1 MNYSPDELRELIPL
15 YLNKRLSE
23 KERKE
28 FESTLDKYPELKH
41 ELEEFSKIKD
51 VYKEMEHEIPL
62 PSSVLYQRILEN
74 IKPEAKLSLT
84 LSPKSYIEKLHD
96 ILKSLFL
103 SPRLSWGIAAVQF
116 AVIFLLVIT
125 LVRGDRFRTLSST
138 YKPPKDVVRVNIIFD
153 KESREKEIREVLN
166 KVGAMI
172 IRGPSPEGLYIIE
185 IKERKNVEEVLG
197 GLRKTGIVRFA
208 ERAY

>member
-1 MNYSPDELRELIPL
+1 MSYSPAELRELIPL

-28 FESTLDKYPELKH
+28 FEFALDKYPELKR
-41 ELEEFSKIKD
+41 ELEEFSKIKE
-51 VYKEMEHEIPL
+51 VYKEIEHEIPL
-62 PSSVLYQRILEN
+62 PSSVLYQRILKN
-74 IKPEAKLSLT
+74 IKPEAKLALT
-84 LSPKSYIEKLHD
+84 PPLRGYIERLQN
-96 ILKSLFL
+96 FL
-103 SPRLSWGIAAVQF
+103 NNFFSSPRLSWGVAVVQF
-116 AVIFLLVIT
+116 AVIILLVIT

-138 YKPPKDVVRVNIIFD
+138 YAPPKDIVRVNIIFD

-172 IRGPSPEGLYIIE
+172 IRGPSPEGLYIVE
-185 IKERKNVEEVLG
+185 MKERKDIEEVLA
-197 GLRKTGIVRFA
+197 GLRKTKVVRFA